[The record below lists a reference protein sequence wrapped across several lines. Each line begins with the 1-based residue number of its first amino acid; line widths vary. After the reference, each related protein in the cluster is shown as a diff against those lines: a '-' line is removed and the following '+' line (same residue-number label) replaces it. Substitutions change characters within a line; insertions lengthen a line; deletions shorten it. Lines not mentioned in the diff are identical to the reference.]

1 MKFNEYYENL
11 NPEIKEY
18 FKIISSHFPKFLIPF
33 IESKTLMRLKDV
45 SYFAV
50 LLMLVQKSIILNMI
64 FLDWIILFLVH
75 YMYGILLIMIF

>member
-45 SYFAV
+45 
-50 LLMLVQKSIILNMI
+50 VQKSIILNMI

>member
-45 SYFAV
+45 SYF
-50 LLMLVQKSIILNMI
+50 LL
-64 FLDWIILFLVH
+64 LFLH
-75 YMYGILLIMIF
+75 S